1 MYSKIFAAETL
12 TSRITASVAGCL
24 LLYTGV
30 GFFIAVDIG
39 MDPMTGVAMV
49 IRDWLKWDFKKAK
62 WLFDGRMSLIGFL
75 LGGTLGVVTILA
87 AITAGPAI
95 QFIAE
100 KVTGVGKW
108 KKDT

>member
-1 MYSKIFAAETL
+1 
-12 TSRITASVAGCL
+12 
-24 LLYTGV
+24 
-30 GFFIAVDIG
+30 
-39 MDPMTGVAMV
+39 
-49 IRDWLKWDFKKAK
+49 
-62 WLFDGRMSLIGFL
+62 MSLIGFL

>member
-1 MYSKIFAAETL
+1 M
-12 TSRITASVAGCL
+12 SRI
-24 LLYTGV
+24 GV
-30 GFFIAVDIG
+30 F
-39 MDPMTGVAMV
+39 
-49 IRDWLKWDFKKAK
+49 R
-62 WLFDGRMSLIGFL
+62 
-75 LGGTLGVVTILA
+75 GGARGVVTILA